1 MRLPSAIA
9 LGACLLLTPPV
20 AGQETPEELAEDWE
34 TAFLEGSAE
43 QLDQLLAAE
52 FQHESP
58 CGLFT
63 KEEEVSAMSSIF
75 SQPGRFDIVSAQAS
89 FVGEGQ
95 SLATL
100 TFEYPIRYTGDG
112 DLYPEVQGQDIL
124 QAYSDDSGFWRVIV
138 WREGF
143 PRGIDAAC
151 TEHLVG
157 VRQSWLS
164 EDLTIVG
171 ELSLGQLKSRHGS
184 VP

>member
-52 FQHESP
+52 FQHECA
-58 CGLFT
+58 CGLLT
-63 KEEEVSAMSSIF
+63 KEEELSAMSSIF
-75 SQPGRFDIVSAQAS
+75 SQPERFDIVSAQAS

-95 SLATL
+95 GVASL
-100 TFEYPIRYTGDG
+100 TFEYTIRYTGDG
-112 DLYPEVQGQDIL
+112 DLYPEVQGQDIV
-124 QAYSDDSGFWRVIV
+124 QAITDQAGFWRVKV
-138 WREGF
+138 WREGY

-157 VRQSWLS
+157 VRQTWLS
-164 EDLTIVG
+164 QDLTIVG
-171 ELSLGQLKSRHGS
+171 ELSLGQLKSRHGGL
-184 VP
+184 P